1 VTEIL
6 IAAWIVAAVLIA
18 ADVARIYRRSV
29 AAIEADE
36 AVAAIEADRA
46 ADRRLIDA
54 LRRDRP

>member
-18 ADVARIYRRSV
+18 TDVARLYRRSV
-29 AAIEADE
+29 DPTEADE

-46 ADRRLIDA
+46 ADRRLINA
-54 LRRDRP
+54 LRRDRF